1 MKKIFD
7 ENNPL
12 MRALSIAADLLF
24 LNLLTLLCSLPVVT
38 AGAALSAL
46 CDSVQHIVRDE
57 QSYLVKA
64 YFRSFRSNLLKGSLL
79 GLIFLGAAALVYLD
93 WLAAAAYAPALR
105 FSAAAVGV
113 VVLAV
118 ALYAF
123 ALQARYENTIGATLK
138 NAATLMVAYFPR
150 TAGMVVCTLAIWLIA
165 LHFLRYALPLLLMFG
180 ISLPCYVCALLYQE
194 IFEKMEKTDK

>member
-1 MKKIFD
+1 M
-7 ENNPL
+7 
-12 MRALSIAADLLF
+12 
-24 LNLLTLLCSLPVVT
+24 T

-64 YFRSFRSNLLKGSLL
+64 YFRSFRTNLRKGILL
-79 GLIFLGAAALVYLD
+79 GLIFLAAAALVYLD
-93 WLAAAAYAPALR
+93 WLAATAYAPALR
-105 FSAAAVGV
+105 FSVAAVGV
-113 VVLAV
+113 IVLAV

-194 IFEKMEKTDK
+194 IFEKMEKSNQ

>member
-113 VVLAV
+113 IVLAV